1 MCLMLGETKFKHHP
15 SAALFQLM
23 AASHTTLF
31 STGHSLFAL
40 TDYDR
45 MILGTAVLSPHWQ
58 IFM

>member
-1 MCLMLGETKFKHHP
+1 MLGETKFKHHP

-45 MILGTAVLSPHWQ
+45 MILGTAVLPPHWQ